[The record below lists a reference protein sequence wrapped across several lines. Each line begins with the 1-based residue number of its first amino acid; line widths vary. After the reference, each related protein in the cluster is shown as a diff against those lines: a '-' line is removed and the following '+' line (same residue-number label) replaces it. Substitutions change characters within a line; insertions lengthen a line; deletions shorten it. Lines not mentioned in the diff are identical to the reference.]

1 MSIYLDTSNVEQ
13 IKTLSDLLPIS
24 GVTTNPTIVAKS
36 GEKMTTL
43 LPKIREALG
52 GNELIFGQ
60 VLSQTCDEMVEEAR
74 KLNQMVDNFV
84 VKVPVTMQGVK
95 AIKVLKNEGI
105 ITLGTAIYTSQQAII
120 AALAGASFVAP
131 YINRIDML
139 SGNAIETVNSISRL
153 LSNHAQLCQVL
164 GASFKNTKQV
174 IDCLSVGNTS
184 VTIPVDIAYQMMT
197 NSCVDE
203 AINQFQQDW
212 TECFGSL
219 SHEV

>member
-1 MSIYLDTSNVEQ
+1 MSIYLDTSDVNQ

-36 GEKMTTL
+36 GEKMTVL

-52 GNELIFGQ
+52 GNGLIFGQ
-60 VLSQTCDEMVEEAR
+60 VLSQNCDEMVEEALR
-74 KLNQMVDNFV
+74 LNQMADNFV

-95 AIKVLKNEGI
+95 AIKVLKKEGI
-105 ITLGTAIYTSQQAII
+105 TTLGTAIYTSQQAII

-131 YINRIDML
+131 YFNRIDML
-139 SGNAIETVNSISRL
+139 SGNAIETVKSISLL
-153 LSNHAQLCQVL
+153 LSNHAQSCQVL

-174 IDCLSVGNTS
+174 IDCLSVGNSS

-203 AINQFQQDW
+203 AIDQFQQDW

-219 SHEV
+219 SLEV

>member
-1 MSIYLDTSNVEQ
+1 MAIYLDTSNVEQ
-13 IKTLSDLLPIS
+13 IKTLSDFLPIS

-36 GEKMTTL
+36 GEKMATL
-43 LPKIREALG
+43 LPKIHEALS
-52 GNELIFGQ
+52 GNGLIFGQ
-60 VLSQTCDEMVEEAR
+60 VLSQNCDEMVEEAR
-74 KLNQMVDNFV
+74 KLNQIVDNFV

-95 AIKVLKNEGI
+95 AIKVLKKEGI
-105 ITLGTAIYTSQQAII
+105 ITLGTAIYSSQQAIM
-120 AALAGASFVAP
+120 AAFAGASFVAP

-139 SGNAIETVNSISRL
+139 SGNAIETVNSISHL

-174 IDCLSVGNTS
+174 IDCLSVGNSS
-184 VTIPVDIAYQMMT
+184 VTIPVDIAYKMMT

-219 SHEV
+219 LHEV

>member
-13 IKTLSDLLPIS
+13 IKALSDLLPIS
-24 GVTTNPTIVAKS
+24 EVTTNPTIVAKS

-60 VLSQTCDEMVEEAR
+60 VLSQNCDEMVEEAR

-95 AIKVLKNEGI
+95 AIKVLKKEGI

>member
-1 MSIYLDTSNVEQ
+1 MSIYLDTSDVNQ

-36 GEKMTTL
+36 GEKMTVL

-52 GNELIFGQ
+52 GNGLIFGQ
-60 VLSQTCDEMVEEAR
+60 VLSQNCDEMVEEALR
-74 KLNQMVDNFV
+74 LNQMADNFV

-95 AIKVLKNEGI
+95 AIKVLKKEGI
-105 ITLGTAIYTSQQAII
+105 TTLGTAIYTSQQAII

-131 YINRIDML
+131 YFNRIDML
-139 SGNAIETVNSISRL
+139 SGNAIETVKSISLL
-153 LSNHAQLCQVL
+153 LSNHAQSCQVL

-174 IDCLSVGNTS
+174 IDCLSVGNSS

-203 AINQFQQDW
+203 AITQFHQDW
-212 TECFGSL
+212 TECFGSSSL
-219 SHEV
+219 EV